1 MELEEIIKKIK
12 DSGTTAYK
20 IAEKTLLTEVGIN
33 KILNGSSLNPRKTT
47 IKILEDYITN
57 YVDKNESDAKE
68 VTVDEPKTGYL
79 ITNKSG
85 NTYRQLYDGSY
96 SIDIK
101 VVPFSAYAKYVSEY
115 SNTDAELF
123 GDWETITFIVDKIG
137 RGNYLGFR
145 VNGDSMNGGSI
156 DDTPDKAIVLSREL
170 GRQHWKDGFKPT
182 KHGWIIITKDNIL
195 FKDILGINY
204 DEGNIICHSRNT
216 SPEYCDFEYPMNDVK
231 QIFKVI
237 KRTF

>member
-1 MELEEIIKKIK
+1 MELEEIVKKIK
-12 DSGTTAYK
+12 VSGTTAYK
-20 IAEKTLLTEVGIN
+20 IAEHTLLTEVGIN
-33 KILNGSSLNPRKTT
+33 KILNGTSLNPRKSTL
-47 IKILEDYITN
+47 KILEDYVTN
-57 YVDKNESDAKE
+57 YVDKTPNNTKQVVVNEDPAK
-68 VTVDEPKTGYL
+68 YS

-85 NTYRQLYDGSY
+85 NVFKELSDGSY
-96 SIDIK
+96 SIQVK

-123 GDWETITFIVDKIG
+123 GEWENITFIVDKVG

-145 VNGDSMNGGSI
+145 VNGDSMNGGNI

-182 KHGWIIITKDNIL
+182 KHGWIIVTKDNIL

-204 DEGNIICHSRNT
+204 EKGSILCHSRNT